1 MWFDPFD
8 NLVGAAL
15 VVWIGVGLVW
25 FFGIAFF
32 RGLPDWMS
40 PEKRRA
46 QRETDA
52 ARKDRAR
59 KRQEDGLD
67 W

>member
-1 MWFDPFD
+1 MFFDPFD
-8 NLVGAAL
+8 NLFGL
-15 VVWIGVGLVW
+15 PILVWIAVGLIW

-32 RGLPDWMS
+32 VGLPDWMS
-40 PEKRRA
+40 PAKRRA

-59 KRQEDGLD
+59 QRQEDGLD